1 MSSFGLLSALASLG
15 WQPAGH
21 QLRSRRPSHESFR
34 VEMGAEHSA
43 RSREI
48 AAEFVRERS
57 TGVDVTAAAATGERA
72 VARALALTRTRTR
85 TRILALAWPCLALD
99 PTLHPTPHRRHAVAS
114 LLEEDEQRERTLDA
128 LFTRPPAVEGDTH
141 DGGDGDAHVWERDA
155 LVGQIRSSELLAL
168 DEKAGLGP

>member
-1 MSSFGLLSALASLG
+1 MSSFGLLGVLASLG

-72 VARALALTRTRTR
+72 LTRALALTRTE
-85 TRILALAWPCLALD
+85 PE
-99 PTLHPTPHRRHAVAS
+99 PES
-114 LLEEDEQRERTLDA
+114 
-128 LFTRPPAVEGDTH
+128 
-141 DGGDGDAHVWERDA
+141 
-155 LVGQIRSSELLAL
+155 
-168 DEKAGLGP
+168 

>member
-1 MSSFGLLSALASLG
+1 MSSFGLLGVLASLG

-85 TRILALAWPCLALD
+85 TQILA
-99 PTLHPTPHRRHAVAS
+99 
-114 LLEEDEQRERTLDA
+114 
-128 LFTRPPAVEGDTH
+128 
-141 DGGDGDAHVWERDA
+141 
-155 LVGQIRSSELLAL
+155 
-168 DEKAGLGP
+168 

>member
-1 MSSFGLLSALASLG
+1 MSFGLFGVLASLG

-48 AAEFVRERS
+48 AAEFVRERN

-72 VARALALTRTRTR
+72 LTRALALTRTE
-85 TRILALAWPCLALD
+85 PE
-99 PTLHPTPHRRHAVAS
+99 PES
-114 LLEEDEQRERTLDA
+114 
-128 LFTRPPAVEGDTH
+128 
-141 DGGDGDAHVWERDA
+141 
-155 LVGQIRSSELLAL
+155 
-168 DEKAGLGP
+168 